1 MQCISGLNMYIND
14 LDYSI
19 TELNLAIND
28 HYDWAGKFLRLSLL
42 GGEVDGDILDP
53 NSAQHCRFSR
63 WLSLRMNGEA
73 LDKEMV
79 ITIDKNH
86 THMHNVARELMQ
98 SIVHQHVTDSL
109 LMKYQKAQ
117 QEFIHNL
124 DQYKEHLFSWRNLH
138 DALTGLPLRHLLY
151 REFPLVRAQC
161 QRMNHHLYLLII
173 DIDHFKSINDTWG
186 HNAGDDVLRNVALA
200 LKEATRKAERIYRF
214 GGEEFIILLDA
225 KNDRDAQT
233 AAQRIQQY
241 LQQHSFLVGDDKITV
256 TATGG
261 LAKVLETDT
270 LHQTIGRADKAM
282 YYGKNTGRNRCIMAM
297 TDSEMLTIS

>member
-1 MQCISGLNMYIND
+1 MGRKIPSFE
-14 LDYSI
+14 S
-19 TELNLAIND
+19 A
-28 HYDWAGKFLRLSLL
+28 

>member
-282 YYGKNTGRNRCIMAM
+282 YHGKNTGRNRCIMAM

>member
-1 MQCISGLNMYIND
+1 
-14 LDYSI
+14 
-19 TELNLAIND
+19 
-28 HYDWAGKFLRLSLL
+28 
-42 GGEVDGDILDP
+42 
-53 NSAQHCRFSR
+53 
-63 WLSLRMNGEA
+63 
-73 LDKEMV
+73 
-79 ITIDKNH
+79 
-86 THMHNVARELMQ
+86 
-98 SIVHQHVTDSL
+98 
-109 LMKYQKAQ
+109 MKYQKAQ

>member
-86 THMHNVARELMQ
+86 TYMHNVARELMQ

-282 YYGKNTGRNRCIMAM
+282 YHGKNTGRNRCIMAM

>member
-1 MQCISGLNMYIND
+1 MYIND

-282 YYGKNTGRNRCIMAM
+282 YHGKNTGRNRCIMAM

>member
-98 SIVHQHVTDSL
+98 SIVHQYVTDSL

>member
-1 MQCISGLNMYIND
+1 MYIND

-98 SIVHQHVTDSL
+98 SIVHQYVTDSL

>member
-124 DQYKEHLFSWRNLH
+124 DKYKEHLFSWRNLH